1 MPLQRNMSFM
11 LISPNTNIENIR
23 YSEIKYSIN
32 NGSVCFEHMTY
43 LLVEFARFP
52 NISAQWLDWIFNQ
65 LIFKWTFLLEFCRQI
80 PKILTQIFN
89 ISEEELSGKRFYRQ
103 FLDKSF

>member
-1 MPLQRNMSFM
+1 MPLQRNVSFM

-52 NISAQWLDWIFNQ
+52 NITAQWLDWIFNQ
-65 LIFKWTFLLEFCRQI
+65 LIFK
-80 PKILTQIFN
+80 
-89 ISEEELSGKRFYRQ
+89 
-103 FLDKSF
+103 

>member
-1 MPLQRNMSFM
+1 MPLQRNVSFM

-32 NGSVCFEHMTY
+32 NGSVCSEHMTY

-52 NISAQWLDWIFNQ
+52 NITAQ
-65 LIFKWTFLLEFCRQI
+65 
-80 PKILTQIFN
+80 
-89 ISEEELSGKRFYRQ
+89 
-103 FLDKSF
+103 